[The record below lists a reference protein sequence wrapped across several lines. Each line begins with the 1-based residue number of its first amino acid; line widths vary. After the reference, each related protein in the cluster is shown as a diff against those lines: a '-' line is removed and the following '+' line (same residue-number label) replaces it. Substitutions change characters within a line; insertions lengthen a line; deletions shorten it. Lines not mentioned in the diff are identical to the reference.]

1 MSISAKIVAHSIS
14 EAGKEIVTYELVFH
28 RYCMSEFNTHRAL
41 SRNASSSRA
50 VKIQSQLS
58 SVWNNMALP
67 VHWGKNKAGMSA
79 KEELTG
85 WRLKAAK
92 FLWKLSGKTAC
103 VFAYLMYKV
112 GLHKQVVNRVSEP
125 FSYIKVLT
133 TATEWDNF
141 FRLRAHPDAQP
152 EIQALAYAMLAAYKE
167 SKPKLIKK
175 GEWHLPYITE
185 EMLAE
190 VGVEDAKTLSVSLI
204 AQTSYR
210 AADFTMEKARKITN
224 MLIQGDVVHASPYES
239 VATPLD
245 DPKEPSKNLVG
256 WKQLR
261 DFIPNNVCTNYKYE
275 Q

>member
-14 EAGKEIVTYELVFH
+14 EAGKEIVTYELIYPRMVH
-28 RYCMSEFNTHRAL
+28 AEFLVHRAI
-41 SRNASSSRA
+41 SKNSSSSRA
-50 VKIQSQLS
+50 IKITSQIS
-58 SVWNNMALP
+58 NVWNNMALP
-67 VHWGKNKAGMSA
+67 VYWGKNKTGMSA

-92 FLWKLSGKTAC
+92 ILWKLSGKTAC
-103 VFAYLMYKV
+103 FFSYLMYLV
-112 GLHKQVVNRVSEP
+112 GLHKQISNRPTEIWSN
-125 FSYIKVLT
+125 IKVLA

-175 GEWHLPYITE
+175 GEWHLPYITN
-185 EMLAE
+185 EMIKQM
-190 VGVEDAKTLSVSLI
+190 GVEDAKTLSVSLI

-210 AADFTMEKARKITN
+210 NADFTMEKARKITN

-245 DPKEPSKNLVG
+245 DPKERDANFFG
-256 WKQLR
+256 WRQLR
-261 DFIPNNVCTNYKYE
+261 SSIPNNVCTNYQYK
-275 Q
+275 